1 MIENPISEI
10 AGQWQ
15 TNNQI
20 NERPKEFTC
29 SRFINDTHAIYEGL
43 VQLDAQPP
51 SRSIFKF
58 STPLPFNNIFKQHFS
73 TLLFTRAPSMRA
85 MCNSMLDRRGGELLN
100 FSLHFSSTTFN
111 NNLHF
116 LRISKLLNLMMVWV
130 VTLNQS
136 YSSWIQLKLTFQHF
150 WIIKEFRTG
159 NLRKY
164 FRLQAETR
172 NKRQETL

>member
-51 SRSIFKF
+51 RRSIFKF
-58 STPLPFNNIFKQHFS
+58 STPLPFNNIFKQH
-73 TLLFTRAPSMRA
+73 LGQLVAA
-85 MCNSMLDRRGGELLN
+85 
-100 FSLHFSSTTFN
+100 SLPIGI
-111 NNLHF
+111 LVA
-116 LRISKLLNLMMVWV
+116 K
-130 VTLNQS
+130 
-136 YSSWIQLKLTFQHF
+136 
-150 WIIKEFRTG
+150 
-159 NLRKY
+159 
-164 FRLQAETR
+164 
-172 NKRQETL
+172 